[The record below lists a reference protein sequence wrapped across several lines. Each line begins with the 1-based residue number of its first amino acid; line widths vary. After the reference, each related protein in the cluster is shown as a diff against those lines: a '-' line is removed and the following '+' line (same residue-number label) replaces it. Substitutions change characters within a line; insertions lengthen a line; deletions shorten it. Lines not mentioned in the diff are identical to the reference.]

1 MKESELLTF
10 SLNALKLSGLTHW
23 RMPIGPVM
31 HSIGGRTI
39 RKQSPIAGFPDIAGV
54 TKDGLFFAI
63 ELKSEKGKV
72 APHQQAWID
81 KLNNSMA
88 VARVVKTPQELLN
101 LIQELGGKVKALQ
114 K

>member
-10 SLNALKLSGLTHW
+10 SLNALKLSGLVHW
-23 RMPIGPVM
+23 RMPVGAVM
-31 HSIGGRTI
+31 HNIGGRTI
-39 RKQSPIAGFPDIAGV
+39 RKSSPIAGFPDIAGI
-54 TKDGLFFAI
+54 TQDGMFFAI

-81 KLNNSMA
+81 KLNSSMA
-88 VARVVKTPQELLN
+88 VARVVRTPQELLT
-101 LIQELGGKVKALQ
+101 LIQELGGKTKPPQ